1 MGSQS
6 EMYSLFILVVLL
18 DPRLNFGALPLP
30 PPPLSLSL
38 SLRFVWKDELNLF
51 ISSTRERTKF

>member
-1 MGSQS
+1 L
-6 EMYSLFILVVLL
+6 ELSLSLL
-18 DPRLNFGALPLP
+18 LS
-30 PPPLSLSL
+30 SLSL

>member
-1 MGSQS
+1 L
-6 EMYSLFILVVLL
+6 ELSLSLL
-18 DPRLNFGALPLP
+18 LSS
-30 PPPLSLSL
+30 LSLSL

>member
-30 PPPLSLSL
+30 PPLLSLSL